1 VNRYRVVLAGG
12 GTGGHVYPLL
22 AVAEAAGTAADFV
35 FIGGRGMES
44 QIAPSAGV
52 TFQGVPVGAVV
63 AKRPDRVASS
73 LVRTAVGVW
82 KATRLLRRFGA
93 QVVVSTGGY
102 AGYPAA
108 RAAGFVGLPVVL
120 IEPNA
125 VAGLA
130 NRALGRRARRV
141 CVAFAQTA
149 SAFPGN
155 AVWTGVPLRASLW
168 SGDPRRAVARY
179 GLDPRRRTLLVMGG
193 SQGAASI
200 NRATAR
206 AAEVLRGRGDLQIL
220 HQTGTARA
228 DLEPVD
234 EQQSRV
240 RHPTSDIRHPT
251 SDIRHPTSDIR
262 HPTSGVLYRQTDY
275 LDPIADAYALADLV
289 VARAGAVTCAELT
302 ALGLAAILVPLAHS
316 AGHQGHNARALQSAG
331 AAVVVPDAH
340 LNGEHLARVVS
351 ELLGYGET
359 LERMRE
365 ASRSLGRP
373 DASRRVWNEV
383 RSVIEQRTV

>member
-1 VNRYRVVLAGG
+1 VKQYRVVLAGG

-52 TFQGVPVGAVV
+52 PFQGVPVGAVV

-168 SGDPRRAVARY
+168 SGDPHRAVARY
-179 GLDPRRRTLLVMGG
+179 GLDSRRRTLLVMGG

-200 NRATAR
+200 NRATVQ
-206 AAEVLRGRGDLQIL
+206 AAGVLRGYGDLQIL

-228 DLEPVD
+228 GLEPVD

-251 SDIRHPTSDIR
+251 SDIRHPTSDI
-262 HPTSGVLYRQTDY
+262 LYRQTDY

-289 VARAGAVTCAELT
+289 IARAGAVTCAELT
-302 ALGLAAILVPLAHS
+302 ALGLAAVLVPLAHS

-331 AAVVVPDAH
+331 AAVVVPDAD

-351 ELLGYGET
+351 ELLGDGET
-359 LERMRE
+359 LKRMRE

-383 RSVIEQRTV
+383 RSVIDQRTLG